1 MASILDRPISQWAG
15 MEYSCACGK
24 SHKVDIQ
31 AIRVGSGVMQE
42 LPGILRDLGAS
53 HIFLVTDNYTYEA
66 AGRQVEQLLDQ
77 AGLSYH
83 KRVFQTETPLV
94 PNEYALGSVLAAM
107 TSQDDMLLAVGSG
120 TLNDVTKYVSAR
132 TGVPYVIA
140 ATAPSMDGYASTVA
154 PTILDGFKTTLP
166 AVYPAAI
173 VADVDILKDA
183 PMPHAHRRLWG
194 HHREVHLPGG
204 LEAVPPAQRGILLP
218 RGGGR
223 HRGRR
228 GDLRGQRQGA
238 GPAGAPGHPGCDRGA
253 HPLWPGHGHGGRL
266 PACLGGRSTRW
277 PTTGRWTPCAGG
289 EEHPLH
295 GNAVGVGT
303 VLAASL
309 YEMAAEYLPQGFAA
323 PDKGQILA
331 CLQAAGSCAD
341 PKELGIRRELC
352 LESLLHAMELRDR
365 FTVQKLLEQKG
376 KLSPLRPGAGG
387 ALLRRL
393 KIGKRKRRDYAF
405 SGDRLPSAGGETGAA
420 LRHAAAGLR
429 GAAGAHPHE
438 I

>member
-53 HIFLVTDNYTYEA
+53 HIFLVADNYTYEA

-77 AGLSYH
+77 AGLAYH

-183 PMPHAHRRLWG
+183 PMPMLTAGFGDIIGKFTSLADWRLSHQLNG
-194 HHREVHLPGG
+194 EYYCPEVAGVI
-204 LEAVPPAQRGILLP
+204 EAAVETCAANAQALAQREPQAVQAVTEALILSGLAMGMVGVSRP
-218 RGGGR
+218 ASGAE
-223 HRGRR
+223 HQMAHYWEMDALRR
-228 GDLRGQRQGA
+228 
-238 GPAGAPGHPGCDRGA
+238 
-253 HPLWPGHGHGGRL
+253 
-266 PACLGGRSTRW
+266 
-277 PTTGRWTPCAGG
+277 G

-376 KLSPLRPGAGG
+376 KLSLCAQELVARYYGG
-387 ALLRRL
+387 
-393 KIGKRKRRDYAF
+393 
-405 SGDRLPSAGGETGAA
+405 
-420 LRHAAAGLR
+420 
-429 GAAGAHPHE
+429 
-438 I
+438 

>member
-31 AIRVGSGVMQE
+31 AIRVGSGVIQE

-53 HIFLVTDNYTYEA
+53 HIFLVADNYTYEA

-77 AGLSYH
+77 AGLAYH

-183 PMPHAHRRLWG
+183 PMPMLTAGFGDIIGKFTSLADWRLSHQLNG
-194 HHREVHLPGG
+194 EYYCPEVAGVI
-204 LEAVPPAQRGILLP
+204 EAAVETCAANAQALAQREPQAIQAVTEALILSGLAMGMVGVSRP
-218 RGGGR
+218 ASGAE
-223 HRGRR
+223 HQMAHYWEMDALRR
-228 GDLRGQRQGA
+228 
-238 GPAGAPGHPGCDRGA
+238 
-253 HPLWPGHGHGGRL
+253 
-266 PACLGGRSTRW
+266 
-277 PTTGRWTPCAGG
+277 G

-376 KLSPLRPGAGG
+376 KLSLCAQELVAR
-387 ALLRRL
+387 
-393 KIGKRKRRDYAF
+393 YY
-405 SGDRLPSAGGETGAA
+405 SG
-420 LRHAAAGLR
+420 
-429 GAAGAHPHE
+429 
-438 I
+438 

>member
-31 AIRVGSGVMQE
+31 AIRVGSGVIQE

-53 HIFLVTDNYTYEA
+53 HIFLVADNYTYEA

-183 PMPHAHRRLWG
+183 PMPMLTAGFGDIIGKFTSLADWRLSHQLNG
-194 HHREVHLPGG
+194 EYYCPEVAGVI
-204 LEAVPPAQRGILLP
+204 EAAVETCAANAQALAQREPQAIQAVTEALILSGLAMGMVGVSRP
-218 RGGGR
+218 ASGAE
-223 HRGRR
+223 HQMAHYWEMDALRR
-228 GDLRGQRQGA
+228 
-238 GPAGAPGHPGCDRGA
+238 
-253 HPLWPGHGHGGRL
+253 
-266 PACLGGRSTRW
+266 
-277 PTTGRWTPCAGG
+277 G

-352 LESLLHAMELRDR
+352 LKSLLHAMELRDR

-376 KLSPLRPGAGG
+376 KLSLCAQELVARYYGG
-387 ALLRRL
+387 
-393 KIGKRKRRDYAF
+393 
-405 SGDRLPSAGGETGAA
+405 
-420 LRHAAAGLR
+420 
-429 GAAGAHPHE
+429 
-438 I
+438 

>member
-1 MASILDRPISQWAG
+1 MASILNRPISQWAG

-31 AIRVGSGVMQE
+31 AIRVGSGVIQE

-77 AGLSYH
+77 AGLAYH

-183 PMPHAHRRLWG
+183 PMPMLTAGFGDIIGKFTSLADWRLSHQLNG
-194 HHREVHLPGG
+194 EYYCPEVAGVI
-204 LEAVPPAQRGILLP
+204 EAAVETCAANAQALAQREPQAIQAVTEALILSGLAMGMVGVSRP
-218 RGGGR
+218 ASGAE
-223 HRGRR
+223 HQMAHYWEMDALRR
-228 GDLRGQRQGA
+228 
-238 GPAGAPGHPGCDRGA
+238 
-253 HPLWPGHGHGGRL
+253 
-266 PACLGGRSTRW
+266 
-277 PTTGRWTPCAGG
+277 G

-376 KLSPLRPGAGG
+376 KLSLCAQELVARYYGG
-387 ALLRRL
+387 
-393 KIGKRKRRDYAF
+393 
-405 SGDRLPSAGGETGAA
+405 
-420 LRHAAAGLR
+420 
-429 GAAGAHPHE
+429 
-438 I
+438 

>member
-31 AIRVGSGVMQE
+31 AIRVGSGVIQE

-53 HIFLVTDNYTYEA
+53 HIFLVADNYTYEA

-132 TGVPYVIA
+132 TGMPYVIA

-183 PMPHAHRRLWG
+183 PMPMLTAGFGDIIGKFTSLADWRLSHQLNG
-194 HHREVHLPGG
+194 EYYCPEVAGVI
-204 LEAVPPAQRGILLP
+204 EAAVETCAANAKALAQREPQAIQAVTEALILSGLAMGMVGVSRP
-218 RGGGR
+218 ASGAE
-223 HRGRR
+223 HQMAHYWEMDALRR
-228 GDLRGQRQGA
+228 
-238 GPAGAPGHPGCDRGA
+238 
-253 HPLWPGHGHGGRL
+253 
-266 PACLGGRSTRW
+266 
-277 PTTGRWTPCAGG
+277 G

-376 KLSPLRPGAGG
+376 KLSLCAQELVARYYGG
-387 ALLRRL
+387 
-393 KIGKRKRRDYAF
+393 
-405 SGDRLPSAGGETGAA
+405 
-420 LRHAAAGLR
+420 
-429 GAAGAHPHE
+429 
-438 I
+438 

>member
-31 AIRVGSGVMQE
+31 AIRVGSGVIQE
-42 LPGILRDLGAS
+42 LPGILRDLDAS
-53 HIFLVTDNYTYEA
+53 HIFLVADNYTYEA

-77 AGLSYH
+77 AGLAYH

-132 TGVPYVIA
+132 TGIPYVIA

-183 PMPHAHRRLWG
+183 PMPMLTAGFGDIIGKFTSLADWRLSHQLNG
-194 HHREVHLPGG
+194 EYYCPEVAGVI
-204 LEAVPPAQRGILLP
+204 EAAVETCAANAQALAQREPQAIQAVTEALILSGLAMGMVGVSRP
-218 RGGGR
+218 ASGAE
-223 HRGRR
+223 HQMAHYWEMDALRR
-228 GDLRGQRQGA
+228 
-238 GPAGAPGHPGCDRGA
+238 
-253 HPLWPGHGHGGRL
+253 
-266 PACLGGRSTRW
+266 
-277 PTTGRWTPCAGG
+277 G

-376 KLSPLRPGAGG
+376 KLSLCAQELVARYYGG
-387 ALLRRL
+387 
-393 KIGKRKRRDYAF
+393 
-405 SGDRLPSAGGETGAA
+405 
-420 LRHAAAGLR
+420 
-429 GAAGAHPHE
+429 
-438 I
+438 

>member
-42 LPGILRDLGAS
+42 LPGILRDLDAS
-53 HIFLVTDNYTYEA
+53 HIFLVADNYTYEA

-77 AGLSYH
+77 AGLPYH

-183 PMPHAHRRLWG
+183 PMPMLTAGFGDIIGKFTSLADWRLSHQLNG
-194 HHREVHLPGG
+194 EYYCPEVAGVI
-204 LEAVPPAQRGILLP
+204 EAAVETCAANAQALAQREPQAIQAVTEALILSGLAMGMVGVSRP
-218 RGGGR
+218 ASGAE
-223 HRGRR
+223 HQMAHYWEMDALRR
-228 GDLRGQRQGA
+228 
-238 GPAGAPGHPGCDRGA
+238 
-253 HPLWPGHGHGGRL
+253 
-266 PACLGGRSTRW
+266 
-277 PTTGRWTPCAGG
+277 G

-376 KLSPLRPGAGG
+376 KLSLCAQELVARYYGG
-387 ALLRRL
+387 
-393 KIGKRKRRDYAF
+393 
-405 SGDRLPSAGGETGAA
+405 
-420 LRHAAAGLR
+420 
-429 GAAGAHPHE
+429 
-438 I
+438 

>member
-31 AIRVGSGVMQE
+31 AIRVGSGVIQE

-53 HIFLVTDNYTYEA
+53 HIFLVADNYTYEA

-77 AGLSYH
+77 AGLAYH

-132 TGVPYVIA
+132 TGIPYVIA

-154 PTILDGFKTTLP
+154 PTILDSFKTTLP

-183 PMPHAHRRLWG
+183 PMPMLTAGFGDIIGKFTSLADWRLSHQLNG
-194 HHREVHLPGG
+194 EYYCPEVAGVI
-204 LEAVPPAQRGILLP
+204 EAAVETCAANAQALAQREPQAIQAVTEALILSGLAMGMVGVSRP
-218 RGGGR
+218 ASGAE
-223 HRGRR
+223 HQMAHYWEMDALRR
-228 GDLRGQRQGA
+228 
-238 GPAGAPGHPGCDRGA
+238 
-253 HPLWPGHGHGGRL
+253 
-266 PACLGGRSTRW
+266 
-277 PTTGRWTPCAGG
+277 G

-376 KLSPLRPGAGG
+376 KLSLCAQELVARYYGG
-387 ALLRRL
+387 
-393 KIGKRKRRDYAF
+393 
-405 SGDRLPSAGGETGAA
+405 
-420 LRHAAAGLR
+420 
-429 GAAGAHPHE
+429 
-438 I
+438 

>member
-42 LPGILRDLGAS
+42 LSGILRDLGAS
-53 HIFLVTDNYTYEA
+53 HIFLVADNYTYEA

-77 AGLSYH
+77 AGLAYH

-183 PMPHAHRRLWG
+183 PMPMLTAGFGDIIGKFTSLADWRLSHQLNG
-194 HHREVHLPGG
+194 EYYCPEVAGVI
-204 LEAVPPAQRGILLP
+204 EAAVETCAANAQALAQREPQAIQAVTEALILSGLAMGMVGVSRP
-218 RGGGR
+218 ASGAE
-223 HRGRR
+223 HQMAHYWEMDALRR
-228 GDLRGQRQGA
+228 
-238 GPAGAPGHPGCDRGA
+238 
-253 HPLWPGHGHGGRL
+253 
-266 PACLGGRSTRW
+266 
-277 PTTGRWTPCAGG
+277 G

-331 CLQAAGSCAD
+331 CLQAAGSGAD

-376 KLSPLRPGAGG
+376 KLSLCAQELVARYYGG
-387 ALLRRL
+387 
-393 KIGKRKRRDYAF
+393 
-405 SGDRLPSAGGETGAA
+405 
-420 LRHAAAGLR
+420 
-429 GAAGAHPHE
+429 
-438 I
+438 

>member
-53 HIFLVTDNYTYEA
+53 HIFLVADNYTYEA

-77 AGLSYH
+77 AGLAYH

-132 TGVPYVIA
+132 TGIPYVIA

-183 PMPHAHRRLWG
+183 PMPMLTAGFGDIIGKFTSLADWRLSHQLNG
-194 HHREVHLPGG
+194 EYYCPEVAGVI
-204 LEAVPPAQRGILLP
+204 EAAVETCAANAQALAQREPQAIQAVTEALILSGLAMGMVGISRPASGAEHQMAHYWEMDAL
-218 RGGGR
+218 
-223 HRGRR
+223 RR
-228 GDLRGQRQGA
+228 
-238 GPAGAPGHPGCDRGA
+238 
-253 HPLWPGHGHGGRL
+253 
-266 PACLGGRSTRW
+266 
-277 PTTGRWTPCAGG
+277 G

-376 KLSPLRPGAGG
+376 KLSLCAQELVARYYGG
-387 ALLRRL
+387 
-393 KIGKRKRRDYAF
+393 
-405 SGDRLPSAGGETGAA
+405 
-420 LRHAAAGLR
+420 
-429 GAAGAHPHE
+429 
-438 I
+438 

>member
-31 AIRVGSGVMQE
+31 AIRVGSGVIQE

-53 HIFLVTDNYTYEA
+53 HIFLVADNYTYEA

-132 TGVPYVIA
+132 TGIPYVIA

-183 PMPHAHRRLWG
+183 PMPMLTAGFGDIIGKFTSLADWRLSHQLNG
-194 HHREVHLPGG
+194 EYYCPEVAGVI
-204 LEAVPPAQRGILLP
+204 EAAVETCAANAQALAQREPQAIQAVTEALILSGLAMGMVGVSRP
-218 RGGGR
+218 ASGAE
-223 HRGRR
+223 HQMAHYWEMDALRR
-228 GDLRGQRQGA
+228 
-238 GPAGAPGHPGCDRGA
+238 
-253 HPLWPGHGHGGRL
+253 
-266 PACLGGRSTRW
+266 
-277 PTTGRWTPCAGG
+277 G

-376 KLSPLRPGAGG
+376 QLISCAQELVARYYGG
-387 ALLRRL
+387 
-393 KIGKRKRRDYAF
+393 
-405 SGDRLPSAGGETGAA
+405 
-420 LRHAAAGLR
+420 
-429 GAAGAHPHE
+429 
-438 I
+438 

>member
-31 AIRVGSGVMQE
+31 AIRVGSGVIQE

-53 HIFLVTDNYTYEA
+53 HIFLVADNYTFEA

-77 AGLSYH
+77 AGLPYH

-132 TGVPYVIA
+132 TGIPYVIA

-183 PMPHAHRRLWG
+183 PMPMLTAGFGDIIGKFTSLADWRLSHQLNG
-194 HHREVHLPGG
+194 EYYCPEVAGVI
-204 LEAVPPAQRGILLP
+204 EAAVETCAANAQALAQREPQAIQAVTEALILSGLAMGMVGVSRP
-218 RGGGR
+218 ASGAE
-223 HRGRR
+223 HQMAHYWEMDALRR
-228 GDLRGQRQGA
+228 
-238 GPAGAPGHPGCDRGA
+238 
-253 HPLWPGHGHGGRL
+253 
-266 PACLGGRSTRW
+266 
-277 PTTGRWTPCAGG
+277 G

-303 VLAASL
+303 VLTASL

-376 KLSPLRPGAGG
+376 KLSLCAQELVARYYGG
-387 ALLRRL
+387 
-393 KIGKRKRRDYAF
+393 
-405 SGDRLPSAGGETGAA
+405 
-420 LRHAAAGLR
+420 
-429 GAAGAHPHE
+429 
-438 I
+438 

>member
-31 AIRVGSGVMQE
+31 AIRVGSGVIQE

-53 HIFLVTDNYTYEA
+53 HIFLVADNYTFEA

-77 AGLSYH
+77 AGLPYH

-183 PMPHAHRRLWG
+183 PMPMLTAGFGDIIGKFTSLADWRLSHQLNG
-194 HHREVHLPGG
+194 EYYCPEVAGVI
-204 LEAVPPAQRGILLP
+204 EAAVETCAANAQALAQREPQAIQAVTEALILSGLAMGMVGVSRP
-218 RGGGR
+218 ASGAE
-223 HRGRR
+223 HQMAHYWEMDALRR
-228 GDLRGQRQGA
+228 
-238 GPAGAPGHPGCDRGA
+238 
-253 HPLWPGHGHGGRL
+253 
-266 PACLGGRSTRW
+266 
-277 PTTGRWTPCAGG
+277 G

-376 KLSPLRPGAGG
+376 KLSLCAQELVARYYGG
-387 ALLRRL
+387 
-393 KIGKRKRRDYAF
+393 
-405 SGDRLPSAGGETGAA
+405 
-420 LRHAAAGLR
+420 
-429 GAAGAHPHE
+429 
-438 I
+438 

>member
-31 AIRVGSGVMQE
+31 AIRVGSGVIQE

-53 HIFLVTDNYTYEA
+53 HIFLVADNYTYEA

-77 AGLSYH
+77 AGLAYH

-183 PMPHAHRRLWG
+183 PMPMLTAGFGDIIGKFTSLADWRLSHQLNG
-194 HHREVHLPGG
+194 EYYCPDVAGVI
-204 LEAVPPAQRGILLP
+204 EAAVETCAANAQALAQREPQAIQGVTEALILSGLAMGMVGVSRP
-218 RGGGR
+218 ASGAE
-223 HRGRR
+223 HQMAHYWEMDALRR
-228 GDLRGQRQGA
+228 
-238 GPAGAPGHPGCDRGA
+238 
-253 HPLWPGHGHGGRL
+253 
-266 PACLGGRSTRW
+266 
-277 PTTGRWTPCAGG
+277 G

-309 YEMAAEYLPQGFAA
+309 YEMAVEYLPQGFAA

-376 KLSPLRPGAGG
+376 KLSLCAQELVARYYGG
-387 ALLRRL
+387 
-393 KIGKRKRRDYAF
+393 
-405 SGDRLPSAGGETGAA
+405 
-420 LRHAAAGLR
+420 
-429 GAAGAHPHE
+429 
-438 I
+438 

>member
-31 AIRVGSGVMQE
+31 AIRVGSGVIQE

-53 HIFLVTDNYTYEA
+53 HIFLVGDNYTYEA

-77 AGLSYH
+77 AGLPYH

-183 PMPHAHRRLWG
+183 PMPMLTAGFGDIIGKFTSLADWRLSHQLNG
-194 HHREVHLPGG
+194 EYYCPEVAGVI
-204 LEAVPPAQRGILLP
+204 EAAVETCAANAQALAQREPQAIQAVTEALILSGLAMGMVGVSRP
-218 RGGGR
+218 ASGAE
-223 HRGRR
+223 HQMAHYWEMDALRR
-228 GDLRGQRQGA
+228 
-238 GPAGAPGHPGCDRGA
+238 
-253 HPLWPGHGHGGRL
+253 
-266 PACLGGRSTRW
+266 
-277 PTTGRWTPCAGG
+277 G

-376 KLSPLRPGAGG
+376 KLSLCAQELVARYYGG
-387 ALLRRL
+387 
-393 KIGKRKRRDYAF
+393 
-405 SGDRLPSAGGETGAA
+405 
-420 LRHAAAGLR
+420 
-429 GAAGAHPHE
+429 
-438 I
+438 

>member
-31 AIRVGSGVMQE
+31 AIRVGSGVIQE

-132 TGVPYVIA
+132 TGIPYVIA

-183 PMPHAHRRLWG
+183 PMPMLTAGFGDIIGKFTSLADWRLSHQLNG
-194 HHREVHLPGG
+194 EYYCPEVAGVI
-204 LEAVPPAQRGILLP
+204 EAAVETCAANAQALAQREPQAIQAVTEALILSGVAMGMVGVSRPASGAEHQMAHYWEMDAL
-218 RGGGR
+218 
-223 HRGRR
+223 RR
-228 GDLRGQRQGA
+228 E
-238 GPAGAPGHPGCDRGA
+238 
-253 HPLWPGHGHGGRL
+253 
-266 PACLGGRSTRW
+266 
-277 PTTGRWTPCAGG
+277 

-309 YEMAAEYLPQGFAA
+309 YEMAVEYLPQGFAA

-376 KLSPLRPGAGG
+376 KLSLCAQELVERYYGG
-387 ALLRRL
+387 
-393 KIGKRKRRDYAF
+393 
-405 SGDRLPSAGGETGAA
+405 
-420 LRHAAAGLR
+420 
-429 GAAGAHPHE
+429 
-438 I
+438 

>member
-31 AIRVGSGVMQE
+31 AIRVGSGVIQE

-77 AGLSYH
+77 AGLPYH

-183 PMPHAHRRLWG
+183 PMPMLTAGFGDIIGKFTSLADWRLSHQLNG
-194 HHREVHLPGG
+194 EYYCPEVAGVI
-204 LEAVPPAQRGILLP
+204 EAAVETCAANAQALAQREPQAIQAVTEALILSGLAMGMVGVSRP
-218 RGGGR
+218 ASGAE
-223 HRGRR
+223 HQMAHYWEMDALRR
-228 GDLRGQRQGA
+228 
-238 GPAGAPGHPGCDRGA
+238 
-253 HPLWPGHGHGGRL
+253 
-266 PACLGGRSTRW
+266 
-277 PTTGRWTPCAGG
+277 G

-323 PDKGQILA
+323 PDKGLILA

-376 KLSPLRPGAGG
+376 KLSLCAQELVARYYGG
-387 ALLRRL
+387 
-393 KIGKRKRRDYAF
+393 
-405 SGDRLPSAGGETGAA
+405 
-420 LRHAAAGLR
+420 
-429 GAAGAHPHE
+429 
-438 I
+438 

>member
-31 AIRVGSGVMQE
+31 AIRVGSGVIQE

-53 HIFLVTDNYTYEA
+53 HIFLVADNYTYEA

-77 AGLSYH
+77 AGLAYH

-132 TGVPYVIA
+132 TGIPYVIA

-183 PMPHAHRRLWG
+183 PMPMLTAGFGDIIGKFTSLADWRLSHQLNG
-194 HHREVHLPGG
+194 EYYCPEVAGVI
-204 LEAVPPAQRGILLP
+204 EAAVETCAANAKALAQREPQAIQAVTEALILSGLAMGMVGVSRP
-218 RGGGR
+218 ASGAE
-223 HRGRR
+223 HQMAHYWEMDALRR
-228 GDLRGQRQGA
+228 
-238 GPAGAPGHPGCDRGA
+238 
-253 HPLWPGHGHGGRL
+253 
-266 PACLGGRSTRW
+266 
-277 PTTGRWTPCAGG
+277 G

-341 PKELGIRRELC
+341 PKALGIRRELC

-376 KLSPLRPGAGG
+376 KLSLCAQELVARYYGG
-387 ALLRRL
+387 
-393 KIGKRKRRDYAF
+393 
-405 SGDRLPSAGGETGAA
+405 
-420 LRHAAAGLR
+420 
-429 GAAGAHPHE
+429 
-438 I
+438 

>member
-31 AIRVGSGVMQE
+31 AIRVGSGVIQE

-77 AGLSYH
+77 AGLAYH

-120 TLNDVTKYVSAR
+120 TLNDVNKYVSAR
-132 TGVPYVIA
+132 TGIPYVIA

-183 PMPHAHRRLWG
+183 PMPMLTAGFGDIIGKFTSLADWRLSHQLNG
-194 HHREVHLPGG
+194 EYYCPEVAGVI
-204 LEAVPPAQRGILLP
+204 EAAVETCAANAQALAQREPQAIQAVTEALILSGLAMGMVGVSRP
-218 RGGGR
+218 ASGAE
-223 HRGRR
+223 HQMAHYWEMDALRR
-228 GDLRGQRQGA
+228 
-238 GPAGAPGHPGCDRGA
+238 
-253 HPLWPGHGHGGRL
+253 
-266 PACLGGRSTRW
+266 
-277 PTTGRWTPCAGG
+277 G

-376 KLSPLRPGAGG
+376 KLSLCAQELVARYYGG
-387 ALLRRL
+387 
-393 KIGKRKRRDYAF
+393 
-405 SGDRLPSAGGETGAA
+405 
-420 LRHAAAGLR
+420 
-429 GAAGAHPHE
+429 
-438 I
+438 

>member
-31 AIRVGSGVMQE
+31 AIRVGSGVIQE

-53 HIFLVTDNYTYEA
+53 HIFLVADNYTYEA

-77 AGLSYH
+77 AGLAYH

-183 PMPHAHRRLWG
+183 PMPMLTAGFGDIIGKFTSLADWRLSHQLNG
-194 HHREVHLPGG
+194 EYYCPEVAGVI
-204 LEAVPPAQRGILLP
+204 EAAVETCAANAQALAQREPQAIQAVTEALILSGLAMGMVGVSRP
-218 RGGGR
+218 ASGAE
-223 HRGRR
+223 HQMAHYWEMDALRR
-228 GDLRGQRQGA
+228 
-238 GPAGAPGHPGCDRGA
+238 
-253 HPLWPGHGHGGRL
+253 
-266 PACLGGRSTRW
+266 
-277 PTTGRWTPCAGG
+277 G

-331 CLQAAGSCAD
+331 CLQAAGSCAN

-376 KLSPLRPGAGG
+376 KLSLCAQELVERYYGG
-387 ALLRRL
+387 
-393 KIGKRKRRDYAF
+393 
-405 SGDRLPSAGGETGAA
+405 
-420 LRHAAAGLR
+420 
-429 GAAGAHPHE
+429 
-438 I
+438 

>member
-31 AIRVGSGVMQE
+31 AIRVGSGVIQE

-53 HIFLVTDNYTYEA
+53 HIFLVADNYTYEA

-77 AGLSYH
+77 AGLAYH

-183 PMPHAHRRLWG
+183 PMPMLTAGFGDIIGKFTSLADWRLSHQLNG
-194 HHREVHLPGG
+194 EYYCPEVAGVI
-204 LEAVPPAQRGILLP
+204 EAAVETCAANAQALAQREPQAVQAVTEALILSGLAMGMVGVSRP
-218 RGGGR
+218 ASGAE
-223 HRGRR
+223 HQMAHYWEMDALRR
-228 GDLRGQRQGA
+228 
-238 GPAGAPGHPGCDRGA
+238 
-253 HPLWPGHGHGGRL
+253 
-266 PACLGGRSTRW
+266 
-277 PTTGRWTPCAGG
+277 G

-376 KLSPLRPGAGG
+376 QLISCAQELVARYYGG
-387 ALLRRL
+387 
-393 KIGKRKRRDYAF
+393 
-405 SGDRLPSAGGETGAA
+405 
-420 LRHAAAGLR
+420 
-429 GAAGAHPHE
+429 
-438 I
+438 

>member
-53 HIFLVTDNYTYEA
+53 HIFLVADNYTYEA

-77 AGLSYH
+77 AGLAYH

-166 AVYPAAI
+166 AVYPVAI

-183 PMPHAHRRLWG
+183 PMPMLTAGFGDIIGKFTSLADWRLSHQLNG
-194 HHREVHLPGG
+194 EYYCPEVAGVI
-204 LEAVPPAQRGILLP
+204 EAAVETCAANAQALAQREPQAIQAVTEALILSGLAMGMVGVSRP
-218 RGGGR
+218 ASGAE
-223 HRGRR
+223 HQMAHYWEMDALRR
-228 GDLRGQRQGA
+228 
-238 GPAGAPGHPGCDRGA
+238 
-253 HPLWPGHGHGGRL
+253 
-266 PACLGGRSTRW
+266 
-277 PTTGRWTPCAGG
+277 G

-376 KLSPLRPGAGG
+376 KLSLCAQELVARYYGG
-387 ALLRRL
+387 
-393 KIGKRKRRDYAF
+393 
-405 SGDRLPSAGGETGAA
+405 
-420 LRHAAAGLR
+420 
-429 GAAGAHPHE
+429 
-438 I
+438 

>member
-15 MEYSCACGK
+15 MKYSCACGK

-31 AIRVGSGVMQE
+31 AIRVGSGVIQE
-42 LPGILRDLGAS
+42 LPGILRDLGAN
-53 HIFLVTDNYTYEA
+53 HIFLVADNYTYEA

-77 AGLSYH
+77 AGLAYH

-183 PMPHAHRRLWG
+183 PMPMLTAGFGDIIGKFTSLADWRLSHQLNG
-194 HHREVHLPGG
+194 EYYCPEVAGVI
-204 LEAVPPAQRGILLP
+204 EAAVETCAANAKALAQREPQAIQAVTEALILSGLAMGMVGVSRP
-218 RGGGR
+218 ASGAE
-223 HRGRR
+223 HQMAHYWEMDALRR
-228 GDLRGQRQGA
+228 
-238 GPAGAPGHPGCDRGA
+238 
-253 HPLWPGHGHGGRL
+253 
-266 PACLGGRSTRW
+266 
-277 PTTGRWTPCAGG
+277 G

-376 KLSPLRPGAGG
+376 QLISCAQELVERYYGG
-387 ALLRRL
+387 
-393 KIGKRKRRDYAF
+393 
-405 SGDRLPSAGGETGAA
+405 
-420 LRHAAAGLR
+420 
-429 GAAGAHPHE
+429 
-438 I
+438 

>member
-31 AIRVGSGVMQE
+31 AIRVGSGVIQE

-53 HIFLVTDNYTYEA
+53 HIFLVADNYTYEA

-77 AGLSYH
+77 AGLAYH

-183 PMPHAHRRLWG
+183 PMPMLTAGFGDIIGKFTSLADWRLSHQLNG
-194 HHREVHLPGG
+194 EYYCPEVAGVI
-204 LEAVPPAQRGILLP
+204 EAAVETCAANAQALAQREPQAIQAVTEALILSGLAMGMVGVSRP
-218 RGGGR
+218 ASGAE
-223 HRGRR
+223 HQMAHYWEMDALRR
-228 GDLRGQRQGA
+228 
-238 GPAGAPGHPGCDRGA
+238 
-253 HPLWPGHGHGGRL
+253 
-266 PACLGGRSTRW
+266 
-277 PTTGRWTPCAGG
+277 G

-365 FTVQKLLEQKG
+365 FTILRLLAGKG
-376 KLSPLRPGAGG
+376 
-387 ALLRRL
+387 LLTACAIEL
-393 KIGKRKRRDYAF
+393 VNQFYN
-405 SGDRLPSAGGETGAA
+405 S
-420 LRHAAAGLR
+420 
-429 GAAGAHPHE
+429 
-438 I
+438 

>member
-31 AIRVGSGVMQE
+31 AIRVGSGVIQE

-53 HIFLVTDNYTYEA
+53 HIFLVADNYTYEA

-77 AGLSYH
+77 AGLPYH

-183 PMPHAHRRLWG
+183 PMPMLTAGFGDIIGKFTSLADWRLSHQLNG
-194 HHREVHLPGG
+194 EYYCPEVAGVI
-204 LEAVPPAQRGILLP
+204 EAAVETCAANAQALAQREPQAIQAVTEALILSGLAMGMVGVSRP
-218 RGGGR
+218 ASGAE
-223 HRGRR
+223 HQMAHYWEMDALRR
-228 GDLRGQRQGA
+228 E
-238 GPAGAPGHPGCDRGA
+238 
-253 HPLWPGHGHGGRL
+253 
-266 PACLGGRSTRW
+266 
-277 PTTGRWTPCAGG
+277 

-376 KLSPLRPGAGG
+376 KLSLCAQELVARYYGG
-387 ALLRRL
+387 
-393 KIGKRKRRDYAF
+393 
-405 SGDRLPSAGGETGAA
+405 
-420 LRHAAAGLR
+420 
-429 GAAGAHPHE
+429 
-438 I
+438 

>member
-53 HIFLVTDNYTYEA
+53 HIFLVADNYTYEA

-77 AGLSYH
+77 AGLAYH

-173 VADVDILKDA
+173 VADVGILKDA
-183 PMPHAHRRLWG
+183 PMPMLTAGFGDIIGKFTSLADWRLSHQLNG
-194 HHREVHLPGG
+194 EYYCPEVAGVI
-204 LEAVPPAQRGILLP
+204 EAAVETCAANAQALAQREPQAIQAVTEALILSGLAMGMVGVSRP
-218 RGGGR
+218 ASGAE
-223 HRGRR
+223 HQMAHYWEMDALRR
-228 GDLRGQRQGA
+228 
-238 GPAGAPGHPGCDRGA
+238 
-253 HPLWPGHGHGGRL
+253 
-266 PACLGGRSTRW
+266 
-277 PTTGRWTPCAGG
+277 G

-376 KLSPLRPGAGG
+376 KLSLCAQELVARYYGG
-387 ALLRRL
+387 
-393 KIGKRKRRDYAF
+393 
-405 SGDRLPSAGGETGAA
+405 
-420 LRHAAAGLR
+420 
-429 GAAGAHPHE
+429 
-438 I
+438 

>member
-1 MASILDRPISQWAG
+1 MASILDRPISQWAR

-53 HIFLVTDNYTYEA
+53 HIFLVADNYTYEA

-77 AGLSYH
+77 AGLAYH

-183 PMPHAHRRLWG
+183 PMPMLTAGFGDIIGKFTSLADWRLSHQLNG
-194 HHREVHLPGG
+194 EYYCPEVAGVI
-204 LEAVPPAQRGILLP
+204 EAAVETCAANAQALAQREPQAIQAVTEALILSGLAMGMVGVSRP
-218 RGGGR
+218 ASGAE
-223 HRGRR
+223 HQMAHYWEMDALRR
-228 GDLRGQRQGA
+228 
-238 GPAGAPGHPGCDRGA
+238 
-253 HPLWPGHGHGGRL
+253 
-266 PACLGGRSTRW
+266 
-277 PTTGRWTPCAGG
+277 G

-376 KLSPLRPGAGG
+376 QLISCAQELVERYYGG
-387 ALLRRL
+387 
-393 KIGKRKRRDYAF
+393 
-405 SGDRLPSAGGETGAA
+405 
-420 LRHAAAGLR
+420 
-429 GAAGAHPHE
+429 
-438 I
+438 

>member
-53 HIFLVTDNYTYEA
+53 HIFLVADNYTYEA

-77 AGLSYH
+77 AGLAYH

-132 TGVPYVIA
+132 TGMPYVIA

-183 PMPHAHRRLWG
+183 PMPMLTAGFGDIIGKFTSLADWRLSHQLNG
-194 HHREVHLPGG
+194 EYYCPEVAGVI
-204 LEAVPPAQRGILLP
+204 EAAVETCAANAKALAQREPQAIQAVTEALILSGLAMGMVGVSRP
-218 RGGGR
+218 ASGAE
-223 HRGRR
+223 HQMAHYWEMDALRR
-228 GDLRGQRQGA
+228 
-238 GPAGAPGHPGCDRGA
+238 
-253 HPLWPGHGHGGRL
+253 
-266 PACLGGRSTRW
+266 
-277 PTTGRWTPCAGG
+277 G

-352 LESLLHAMELRDR
+352 LKSLLHAMELRDR

-376 KLSPLRPGAGG
+376 KLSLCAQELVARYYGG
-387 ALLRRL
+387 
-393 KIGKRKRRDYAF
+393 
-405 SGDRLPSAGGETGAA
+405 
-420 LRHAAAGLR
+420 
-429 GAAGAHPHE
+429 
-438 I
+438 

>member
-31 AIRVGSGVMQE
+31 AIRVGSGVIQE

-53 HIFLVTDNYTYEA
+53 HIFLVADNYTYEA

-77 AGLSYH
+77 AGLAYH

-140 ATAPSMDGYASTVA
+140 ATPPSMDGYASTVA

-183 PMPHAHRRLWG
+183 PMPMLTAGFGDIIGKFTSLADWRLSHQLNG
-194 HHREVHLPGG
+194 EYYCPEVAGVI
-204 LEAVPPAQRGILLP
+204 EAAVETCAANAKALAQREPQAIQAVTEALILSGLAMGMVGVSRP
-218 RGGGR
+218 ASGAE
-223 HRGRR
+223 HQMAHYWEMDALRR
-228 GDLRGQRQGA
+228 
-238 GPAGAPGHPGCDRGA
+238 
-253 HPLWPGHGHGGRL
+253 
-266 PACLGGRSTRW
+266 
-277 PTTGRWTPCAGG
+277 G

-376 KLSPLRPGAGG
+376 KLSLCAQELVARYYGG
-387 ALLRRL
+387 
-393 KIGKRKRRDYAF
+393 
-405 SGDRLPSAGGETGAA
+405 
-420 LRHAAAGLR
+420 
-429 GAAGAHPHE
+429 
-438 I
+438 

>member
-31 AIRVGSGVMQE
+31 AIRVGSGVIQE

-53 HIFLVTDNYTYEA
+53 HIFLVADNYTYEA

-77 AGLSYH
+77 AGLPYH

-94 PNEYALGSVLAAM
+94 PNEYALGSVLATM

-183 PMPHAHRRLWG
+183 PMPMLTAGFGDIIGKFTSLADWRLSHQLNG
-194 HHREVHLPGG
+194 EYYCPEVAGVI
-204 LEAVPPAQRGILLP
+204 EAAVETCAANAQALAQREPQAIQAVTEALILSGLAMGMVGVSRP
-218 RGGGR
+218 ASGAE
-223 HRGRR
+223 HQMAHYWEMDALRR
-228 GDLRGQRQGA
+228 
-238 GPAGAPGHPGCDRGA
+238 
-253 HPLWPGHGHGGRL
+253 
-266 PACLGGRSTRW
+266 
-277 PTTGRWTPCAGG
+277 G

-376 KLSPLRPGAGG
+376 KLSLCAQELVARYYGG
-387 ALLRRL
+387 
-393 KIGKRKRRDYAF
+393 
-405 SGDRLPSAGGETGAA
+405 
-420 LRHAAAGLR
+420 
-429 GAAGAHPHE
+429 
-438 I
+438 

>member
-31 AIRVGSGVMQE
+31 AIRVGSGVIQE

-77 AGLSYH
+77 AGLAYH

-183 PMPHAHRRLWG
+183 PMPMLTAGFGDIIGKFTSLADWRLSHQLNG
-194 HHREVHLPGG
+194 EYYCPEVAGVI
-204 LEAVPPAQRGILLP
+204 EAAVETCAANAQALAQREPQAIQAMTEALILSGLAMGMVGVSRP
-218 RGGGR
+218 ASGAE
-223 HRGRR
+223 HQMAHYWEMDALRR
-228 GDLRGQRQGA
+228 
-238 GPAGAPGHPGCDRGA
+238 
-253 HPLWPGHGHGGRL
+253 
-266 PACLGGRSTRW
+266 
-277 PTTGRWTPCAGG
+277 G

-376 KLSPLRPGAGG
+376 KLSLCAQELVARYYGG
-387 ALLRRL
+387 
-393 KIGKRKRRDYAF
+393 
-405 SGDRLPSAGGETGAA
+405 
-420 LRHAAAGLR
+420 
-429 GAAGAHPHE
+429 
-438 I
+438 

>member
-53 HIFLVTDNYTYEA
+53 HIFLVADNYTYEA

-77 AGLSYH
+77 AGLAYH

-132 TGVPYVIA
+132 TGIPYVIA

-183 PMPHAHRRLWG
+183 PMPMLTAGFGDIIGKFTSLADWRLSHQLNG
-194 HHREVHLPGG
+194 EYYCPEVAGVI
-204 LEAVPPAQRGILLP
+204 EAAVETCAANAKALAQREPQAIQAVTEALILSGLAMGMVGVSRP
-218 RGGGR
+218 ASGAE
-223 HRGRR
+223 HQMAHYWEMDALRR
-228 GDLRGQRQGA
+228 
-238 GPAGAPGHPGCDRGA
+238 
-253 HPLWPGHGHGGRL
+253 
-266 PACLGGRSTRW
+266 
-277 PTTGRWTPCAGG
+277 G

-309 YEMAAEYLPQGFAA
+309 YVMAAEYLPQGFAA

-376 KLSPLRPGAGG
+376 KLSLCAQELVARYYGG
-387 ALLRRL
+387 
-393 KIGKRKRRDYAF
+393 
-405 SGDRLPSAGGETGAA
+405 
-420 LRHAAAGLR
+420 
-429 GAAGAHPHE
+429 
-438 I
+438 

>member
-1 MASILDRPISQWAG
+1 MASILDRPISQWAR

-31 AIRVGSGVMQE
+31 AIRVGSGVIQE

-53 HIFLVTDNYTYEA
+53 HIFLVADNYTYEA

-77 AGLSYH
+77 AGLAYH

-132 TGVPYVIA
+132 TGIPYVIA

-183 PMPHAHRRLWG
+183 PMPMLTAGFGDIIGKFTSLADWRLSHQLNG
-194 HHREVHLPGG
+194 EYYCPEVAGVI
-204 LEAVPPAQRGILLP
+204 EAAVETCAANAQALAQREPQAIQAVTEALILSGLAMGMVGVSRP
-218 RGGGR
+218 ASGAE
-223 HRGRR
+223 HQMAHYWEMDALRR
-228 GDLRGQRQGA
+228 
-238 GPAGAPGHPGCDRGA
+238 
-253 HPLWPGHGHGGRL
+253 
-266 PACLGGRSTRW
+266 
-277 PTTGRWTPCAGG
+277 G

-309 YEMAAEYLPQGFAA
+309 YEMAVEYLPQGFAA

-376 KLSPLRPGAGG
+376 KLSLCAQELVARYYGG
-387 ALLRRL
+387 
-393 KIGKRKRRDYAF
+393 
-405 SGDRLPSAGGETGAA
+405 
-420 LRHAAAGLR
+420 
-429 GAAGAHPHE
+429 
-438 I
+438 

>member
-53 HIFLVTDNYTYEA
+53 HIFLVADNYTYEA

-183 PMPHAHRRLWG
+183 PMPMLTAGFGDIIGKFTSLADWRLSHQLNG
-194 HHREVHLPGG
+194 EYYCPEVAGVI
-204 LEAVPPAQRGILLP
+204 EAAVETCAANAKALAQRGPQAIQAVTEALILSGLAMGMVGVSRP
-218 RGGGR
+218 ASGAE
-223 HRGRR
+223 HQMAHYWEMDALRR
-228 GDLRGQRQGA
+228 
-238 GPAGAPGHPGCDRGA
+238 
-253 HPLWPGHGHGGRL
+253 
-266 PACLGGRSTRW
+266 
-277 PTTGRWTPCAGG
+277 G

-331 CLQAAGSCAD
+331 CLQAAGSCVD

-376 KLSPLRPGAGG
+376 QLISCAQELVERYYGG
-387 ALLRRL
+387 
-393 KIGKRKRRDYAF
+393 
-405 SGDRLPSAGGETGAA
+405 
-420 LRHAAAGLR
+420 
-429 GAAGAHPHE
+429 
-438 I
+438 

>member
-15 MEYSCACGK
+15 MKYSCACGK

-53 HIFLVTDNYTYEA
+53 HIFLVADNYTYEA

-77 AGLSYH
+77 AGLAYH

-132 TGVPYVIA
+132 TGVPYVIV

-183 PMPHAHRRLWG
+183 PMPMLTAGFGDIIGKFTSLADWRLSHQLNG
-194 HHREVHLPGG
+194 EYYCPEVAGVI
-204 LEAVPPAQRGILLP
+204 EAAVETCAANAQALAQREPQAIQAVTEALILSGLAMGMVGVSRP
-218 RGGGR
+218 ASGAE
-223 HRGRR
+223 HQMAHYWEMDALRR
-228 GDLRGQRQGA
+228 
-238 GPAGAPGHPGCDRGA
+238 
-253 HPLWPGHGHGGRL
+253 
-266 PACLGGRSTRW
+266 
-277 PTTGRWTPCAGG
+277 G

-376 KLSPLRPGAGG
+376 KLSLCAQELVARYYGG
-387 ALLRRL
+387 
-393 KIGKRKRRDYAF
+393 
-405 SGDRLPSAGGETGAA
+405 
-420 LRHAAAGLR
+420 
-429 GAAGAHPHE
+429 
-438 I
+438 

>member
-1 MASILDRPISQWAG
+1 MASSLDRPISQWAG

-31 AIRVGSGVMQE
+31 AIRVGSGVIQE

-53 HIFLVTDNYTYEA
+53 HIFLVADNYTFEA

-77 AGLSYH
+77 AGLPYH

-183 PMPHAHRRLWG
+183 PMPMLTAGFGDIIGKFTSLADWRLSHQLNG
-194 HHREVHLPGG
+194 EYYCPEVAGVI
-204 LEAVPPAQRGILLP
+204 EAAVETCAANAKALAQREPQAIQAVTEALILSGLAMGMVGVSRP
-218 RGGGR
+218 ASGAE
-223 HRGRR
+223 HQMAHYWEMDALRR
-228 GDLRGQRQGA
+228 
-238 GPAGAPGHPGCDRGA
+238 
-253 HPLWPGHGHGGRL
+253 
-266 PACLGGRSTRW
+266 
-277 PTTGRWTPCAGG
+277 G

-376 KLSPLRPGAGG
+376 KLSLCAQELVERYYGG
-387 ALLRRL
+387 
-393 KIGKRKRRDYAF
+393 
-405 SGDRLPSAGGETGAA
+405 
-420 LRHAAAGLR
+420 
-429 GAAGAHPHE
+429 
-438 I
+438 

>member
-77 AGLSYH
+77 AGLAYH

-132 TGVPYVIA
+132 TGIPYVIA

-183 PMPHAHRRLWG
+183 PMPMLTAGFGDIIGKFTSLADWRLSHQLNG
-194 HHREVHLPGG
+194 EYYCPEVAGVI
-204 LEAVPPAQRGILLP
+204 EAAVETCAANAQALAQREPQAIQAVTEALILSGLAMGMVGVSRP
-218 RGGGR
+218 ASGAE
-223 HRGRR
+223 HQMAHYWEMDALRR
-228 GDLRGQRQGA
+228 
-238 GPAGAPGHPGCDRGA
+238 
-253 HPLWPGHGHGGRL
+253 
-266 PACLGGRSTRW
+266 
-277 PTTGRWTPCAGG
+277 G

-376 KLSPLRPGAGG
+376 QLISCAQELVERYYGG
-387 ALLRRL
+387 
-393 KIGKRKRRDYAF
+393 
-405 SGDRLPSAGGETGAA
+405 
-420 LRHAAAGLR
+420 
-429 GAAGAHPHE
+429 
-438 I
+438 

>member
-53 HIFLVTDNYTYEA
+53 HIFLVADNYTYEA

-77 AGLSYH
+77 AGLAYH

-132 TGVPYVIA
+132 TGIPYVIA

-183 PMPHAHRRLWG
+183 PMPMLTAGFGDIIGKFTSLADWRLSHQLNG
-194 HHREVHLPGG
+194 EYYCPEVAGVI
-204 LEAVPPAQRGILLP
+204 EAAVETCAANAKALAQREPQAIQAVTEALILSGLAMGMVGVSRP
-218 RGGGR
+218 ASGAE
-223 HRGRR
+223 HQMAHYWEMDALRR
-228 GDLRGQRQGA
+228 
-238 GPAGAPGHPGCDRGA
+238 
-253 HPLWPGHGHGGRL
+253 
-266 PACLGGRSTRW
+266 
-277 PTTGRWTPCAGG
+277 G

-376 KLSPLRPGAGG
+376 KLSLCAQELVARYYGG
-387 ALLRRL
+387 
-393 KIGKRKRRDYAF
+393 
-405 SGDRLPSAGGETGAA
+405 
-420 LRHAAAGLR
+420 
-429 GAAGAHPHE
+429 
-438 I
+438 

>member
-31 AIRVGSGVMQE
+31 AIRVGSGVIQE

-53 HIFLVTDNYTYEA
+53 HIFLVADNYTYEA

-77 AGLSYH
+77 AGLAYH

-132 TGVPYVIA
+132 TGIPYVIA

-183 PMPHAHRRLWG
+183 PMPMLTAGFGDIIGKFTSLADWRLSHQLNG
-194 HHREVHLPGG
+194 EYYCPEVAGVI
-204 LEAVPPAQRGILLP
+204 EAAVETCAANAQALAQREPQAIQAVTEALILSGLAMGMVGVSRP
-218 RGGGR
+218 ASGAE
-223 HRGRR
+223 HQMAHYWEMDALRR
-228 GDLRGQRQGA
+228 
-238 GPAGAPGHPGCDRGA
+238 
-253 HPLWPGHGHGGRL
+253 
-266 PACLGGRSTRW
+266 
-277 PTTGRWTPCAGG
+277 G

-309 YEMAAEYLPQGFAA
+309 YEMAVEYLPQGFAA

-331 CLQAAGSCAD
+331 CLQATGSCAD

-376 KLSPLRPGAGG
+376 KLSLCAQELVERYYGG
-387 ALLRRL
+387 
-393 KIGKRKRRDYAF
+393 
-405 SGDRLPSAGGETGAA
+405 
-420 LRHAAAGLR
+420 
-429 GAAGAHPHE
+429 
-438 I
+438 